1 MARPEL
7 KPFRVMIPGGF
18 EATLMLSQETAE
30 RDYPTAREV
39 KPGVVETKQAAPKRA
54 PRPKS
59 TRTKSETKKS

>member
-18 EATLMLSQETAE
+18 EATLMLSQETAK

-39 KPGVVETKQAAPKRA
+39 KPGAVETKQAAPKRA
-54 PRPKS
+54 PRRKT
-59 TRTKSETKKS
+59 TRTKPETKKS